1 MMSTDSAQIVGLSI
15 AIVMGLG
22 WLAADV
28 VIQSPTCPKQLLR
41 MLATSSVVYCVTAL
55 VGGEELI
62 WALTGG
68 ALGLGSLILGTSG
81 RPARVFSASALELEG
96 QAAAGHAQSLTKYR
110 WRVVVVS
117 VATLAFFS
125 YFSIAAA

>member
-1 MMSTDSAQIVGLSI
+1 MSTDSAQIAGLSI
-15 AIVMGLG
+15 AIVIGLG
-22 WLAADV
+22 WLAVDV
-28 VIQSPTCPKQLLR
+28 VIQSPTCPKQLLK
-41 MLATSSVVYCVTAL
+41 MLSTSAVVYCVTAL

-81 RPARVFSASALELEG
+81 RPARIFSGSALELEG
-96 QAAAGHAQSLTKYR
+96 QAAARHAQFLTKYR

-117 VATLAFFS
+117 LVTLAIFS